1 MFKYLLHSSLSTY
14 DSTTCTWTFN
24 LDRRISN
31 PTSLRLAKAV
41 YSTPGDTSPHP
52 QVVYLRSNA
61 LARMI
66 PRKHTLE
73 LRDSNH
79 ENSANVIAVLSETHT
94 RGRYR
99 ILGGRGFPVDPA
111 ASERKIDIFFTDGDT
126 VLSGACGAGA
136 ATPDGSDAEIADLT
150 GDLLA
155 WFDFAPARTLD
166 SAYGQAE
173 DVGDAVAH
181 LYNRSPGPSTLT
193 FVNQYGSDMQLA
205 AVGETKG
212 VTRNGSWQSFADL
225 STPTGDL
232 DEVFCVHSLFITP
245 PVQGTFSYLF
255 DIFLLKIF
263 TWDAGSMAYKDLGGS
278 NSTIPVS
285 TIPGRAYI
293 LTAERRP
300 ATVDY
305 NGNGIIEGHEFVFR
319 LEDLV
324 TDVVV
329 SHTLQQGNNHPGS
342 EQVWRLGHASTHFTH
357 TQGPFVVHNGNDAT
371 DMATCQSWLRN
382 KYDGTAVAAESE
394 NGIAEDAAFFVE
406 LDIATS

>member
-14 DSTTCTWTFN
+14 DATTKRWTFN

-52 QVVYLRSNA
+52 QVVYLRSDA

-73 LRDSNH
+73 LREQNH
-79 ENSANVIAVLSETHT
+79 ESAANIIGVLSETHT

-99 ILGGRGFPVDPA
+99 ILGGRRFPIDPS
-111 ASERKIDIFFTDGDT
+111 ASERQIDIFFTDGDT
-126 VLSGACGAGA
+126 LLDGA
-136 ATPDGSDAEIADLT
+136 AGSGGGTASGDDADIVALDDL
-150 GDLLA
+150 LLA

-166 SAYGQAE
+166 AAYAQAE
-173 DVGDAVAH
+173 EVGDDVSY
-181 LYNRSPGPSTLT
+181 LYNRSPGPATPT
-193 FVNQYGSDMQLA
+193 YVNQYGNPMQLA
-205 AVGETKG
+205 AVGEAKG
-212 VTRNGSWQSFADL
+212 VTRNGSWQSFADT

-232 DEVFCVHSLFITP
+232 NEIFCVPSLFITP

-255 DIFLLKIF
+255 DIFMLKLF
-263 TWDAGSMAYKDLGGS
+263 TWDGGTLAYKDLGGS
-278 NSTIPVS
+278 NATIPVS

-293 LTAERRP
+293 LTAERRE
-300 ATVDY
+300 ATQDY
-305 NGNGIIEGHEFVFR
+305 NGNGVIEGHEFVFR

-329 SHTLQQGNNHPGS
+329 SHTLQQGNNHPGT
-342 EQVWRLGHASTHFTH
+342 EKAWRLGYSSTNFTH
-357 TQGPFVVHNGNDAT
+357 VQGPFVIHNGNDAD
-371 DMATCQSWLRN
+371 DMATCQEWLR
-382 KYDGTAVAAESE
+382 KTYLGTATSEESE
-394 NGIAEDAAFFVE
+394 NGVAEGAAFFAE
-406 LDIATS
+406 LDVAVK